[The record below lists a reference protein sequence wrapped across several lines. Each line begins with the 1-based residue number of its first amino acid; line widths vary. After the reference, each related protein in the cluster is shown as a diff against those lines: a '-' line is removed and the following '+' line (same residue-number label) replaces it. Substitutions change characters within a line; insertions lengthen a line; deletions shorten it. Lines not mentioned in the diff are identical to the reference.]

1 MKRYFHNDD
10 FEYFLQQEADNF
22 CMYPSD
28 RSWENVSRK
37 TRVPSRW
44 PALPIISLIV
54 ISALVLGTVL
64 IKPAPDTVI
73 SKGSNLLPQPIT
85 ERLVE
90 SLKGNS
96 QNEKNNFTPLS
107 VAQLTHSTILQ
118 AQEKINA
125 EQMILSTL
133 IMPEQVAITNS
144 NTLINQDLTINSS
157 INESV
162 LRETTLPKY
171 KTATPNLFTKSSN
184 NSEAYHLSVQ
194 TFNKKVNTLK
204 YGLSKKEKSV
214 FDRAGITNDDYQLEE
229 DMFVK
234 MHLPEK
240 SNQNNKPLD
249 RLQKTS
255 SRFDFRFYVT
265 PSISYRRLLNEKGE
279 EITGTQNS
287 LVPYETSLISDASRA
302 IRHAPATGYETGIG
316 IGYKINKKLTLT
328 TGAQFNISQYKVN
341 ASLYSEEETAG
352 LDFGEGAFTSTVTT
366 STSLRSTEGS
376 VPVTFK
382 NRYYELSLPI
392 GLDFTA
398 LSNGKYSWGIAGSI
412 QPTYIFDKQ
421 PLVISNN
428 FKNYADASS
437 YIRNLNINA
446 SFETY
451 FGITSGNFRYQLGP
465 QIRYQFLPTLTNKF
479 QTREYLLNYGFKLG
493 IVKYLR

>member
-10 FEYFLQQEADNF
+10 FEYFLQQEVENF

-28 RSWENVSRK
+28 RAWENISRK

-64 IKPAPDTVI
+64 IKPAPDMVI

-85 ERLVE
+85 EKQVQTVI
-90 SLKGNS
+90 GNT
-96 QNEKNNFTPLS
+96 QKEANNFSPIS
-107 VAQLTHSTILQ
+107 AVQFTHSTILQ

-125 EQMILSTL
+125 EQELSSTL
-133 IMPEQVAITNS
+133 IAQQQNEI
-144 NTLINQDLTINSS
+144 INSTSVIKPDIS
-157 INESV
+157 INNS
-162 LRETTLPKY
+162 LNQTPIKETTSPAF
-171 KTATPNLFTKSSN
+171 KTSSALQFTKATN
-184 NSEAYHLSVQ
+184 NSEAYHFSVQ
-194 TFNKKVNTLK
+194 AFNKKINTLK

-214 FDRAGITNDDYQLEE
+214 FDRAGFTNDDYQLEE
-229 DMFVK
+229 DMFVT
-234 MHLPEK
+234 MHLPEQN
-240 SNQNNKPLD
+240 NQNNKPLD
-249 RLQKTS
+249 RLQKSS
-255 SRFDFRFYVT
+255 SRFDFRFYIT
-265 PSISYRRLLNEKGE
+265 PSVSYRRLLNEKGE
-279 EITGTQNS
+279 EITGTQNT

-316 IGYKINKKLTLT
+316 IGYKISKKLTLT

-341 ASLYSEEETAG
+341 AYLYSEEESAG
-352 LDFGEGAFTSTVTT
+352 LDFGEGAFANTVTT

-376 VPVTFK
+376 VPVKFK
-382 NRYYELSLPI
+382 TRYYELSMPI

-451 FGITSGNFRYQLGP
+451 FGITLGNFRYQLGP
-465 QIRYQFLPTLTNKF
+465 QFRYQFLPTLTNKF

-493 IVKYLR
+493 VVKYLR